1 MRYTLKQLKYFV
13 AAGET
18 GSIKL
23 AAENINVSQPSISTA
38 ISHLERELETILF
51 VRHHA
56 QGLTLTN
63 SGRQMMRET
72 KLLLKKA
79 EDLQSVS
86 EDIKNEPV
94 GELSIGC
101 MVTLAP
107 MIIPKLGH
115 DFITAYPK
123 VQFNIVEGSHETL
136 LKDLRGVKIDAA
148 LSYDLQVPHDIE
160 FESLADLPPHV
171 LLAKDHPLSKEK
183 SIDLNDLTDI
193 PMVLLDL
200 PFSRSYFF
208 SLFQNVGIQPK
219 IYRKSGNYEV
229 VRAMVANGFGFS
241 IANTRP
247 KNLIALDGRK
257 LAMVRLRG
265 EHKPMRI
272 GLTTLRQE
280 QKPKALKAFEEHCRK
295 MITNERIPG
304 MSPLDP

>member
-1 MRYTLKQLKYFV
+1 MRYTLKQLEYFV

-23 AAENINVSQPSISTA
+23 ASENINVSQPSISTA
-38 ISHLERELETILF
+38 ISHLERELGTLLF
-51 VRHHA
+51 IRHHA

-63 SGRQMMRET
+63 SGRRLMRET
-72 KLLLKKA
+72 KVLLKKA
-79 EDLQSVS
+79 EELQSVS

-94 GELSIGC
+94 GELSVGC

-115 DFITAYPK
+115 DFMAAYPK
-123 VQFNIVEGSHETL
+123 VQFKMGEGSHDTL
-136 LKDLRGVKIDAA
+136 LKDLRRVKIDAA

-171 LLAKDHPLSKEK
+171 MLAKDHPLSKES
-183 SIDLNDLTDI
+183 SIDLNDLVDI

-200 PFSRSYFF
+200 PYSRNYFY
-208 SLFQNVGIQPK
+208 SLFQNLGLQPK
-219 IYRKSGNYEV
+219 IYRKSENHEV
-229 VRAMVANGFGFS
+229 VRTMVANGFGFS

-247 KNLIALDGRK
+247 KNLVALDGRK
-257 LAMVRLRG
+257 LSMVRLKG
-265 EHKPMRI
+265 KHKPMKI
-272 GLTTLRQE
+272 GLATLRQD
-280 QKPKALKAFEEHCRK
+280 QKPKALKAFEEHCRR
-295 MITNERIPG
+295 MITNEHIPG

>member
-1 MRYTLKQLKYFV
+1 
-13 AAGET
+13 
-18 GSIKL
+18 
-23 AAENINVSQPSISTA
+23 
-38 ISHLERELETILF
+38 
-51 VRHHA
+51 
-56 QGLTLTN
+56 
-63 SGRQMMRET
+63 
-72 KLLLKKA
+72 
-79 EDLQSVS
+79 
-86 EDIKNEPV
+86 
-94 GELSIGC
+94 
-101 MVTLAP
+101 
-107 MIIPKLGH
+107 
-115 DFITAYPK
+115 
-123 VQFNIVEGSHETL
+123 
-136 LKDLRGVKIDAA
+136 
-148 LSYDLQVPHDIE
+148 
-160 FESLADLPPHV
+160 
-171 LLAKDHPLSKEK
+171 
-183 SIDLNDLTDI
+183 
-193 PMVLLDL
+193 MVLLDL